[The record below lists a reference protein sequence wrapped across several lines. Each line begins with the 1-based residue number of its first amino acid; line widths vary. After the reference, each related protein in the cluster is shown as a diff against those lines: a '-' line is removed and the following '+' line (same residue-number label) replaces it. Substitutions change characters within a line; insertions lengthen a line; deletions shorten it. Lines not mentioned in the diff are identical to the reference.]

1 MLKKILFINIL
12 LVIFYFTTER
22 LFNYQER
29 ETLKYVIILFTI
41 ITFFVAPSLS
51 SKAHENN
58 SEQVIDVEFGEGEY
72 HNDFSR
78 VGSSHDRR
86 PVKPVDLSGDP
97 IIHARETIA
106 EDLKRIG
113 IEEEK
118 VDKNR

>member
-29 ETLKYVIILFTI
+29 ETLKYVVILFTI

-51 SKAHENN
+51 SKAHETNN
-58 SEQVIDVEFGEGEY
+58 EQVIDVEFGEGEY